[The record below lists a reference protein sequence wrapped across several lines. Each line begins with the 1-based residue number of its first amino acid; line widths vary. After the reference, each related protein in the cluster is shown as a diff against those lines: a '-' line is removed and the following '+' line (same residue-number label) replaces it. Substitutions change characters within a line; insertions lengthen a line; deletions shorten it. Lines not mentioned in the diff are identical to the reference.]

1 MNRDKFENYETLAVM
16 FNREYRHMSDAKRN
30 LITMKEALEKGRF
43 KRTKAYELIND
54 GKIIAYKDGHT
65 TLIDA
70 DSIEAYQASLPRIEP
85 GTVKC

>member
-1 MNRDKFENYETLAVM
+1 
-16 FNREYRHMSDAKRN
+16 MSKRN

-43 KRTKAYELIND
+43 KRTKAYELING

-70 DSIEAYQASLPRIEP
+70 DSLEAYQASLPRIEP
-85 GTVKC
+85 GGLKR